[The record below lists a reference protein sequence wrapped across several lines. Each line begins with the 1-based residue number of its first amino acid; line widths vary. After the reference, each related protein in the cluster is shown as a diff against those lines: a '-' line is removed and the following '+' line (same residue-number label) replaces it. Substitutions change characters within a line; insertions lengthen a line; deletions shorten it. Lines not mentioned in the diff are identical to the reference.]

1 MTKPKILLRHTMSC
15 RKRRVKKKLKVIQFH
30 CLIESQGDQIK
41 RKIQN
46 VKIFTHSKAVIMSII
61 LRGFNG
67 RGYFKT
73 VLISFQRSTPY
84 TNMRKSKLTQQKY
97 MEYLFTT

>member
-15 RKRRVKKKLKVIQFH
+15 RKGRVKKIIQFH

-84 TNMRKSKLTQQKY
+84 TI
-97 MEYLFTT
+97 